1 MSAGYQR
8 SKRAFDARAGVIS
21 VREAHELSR
30 RSEVRR
36 VVVILDEMF
45 EWSMLRSSG
54 VEGTVVLL
62 GHHLG
67 FQLPDGVGD
76 IALVR
81 SSRLERSGAFV
92 GKWVD
97 LRYDLDLSN
106 FVFRQ

>member
-1 MSAGYQR
+1 M
-8 SKRAFDARAGVIS
+8 
-21 VREAHELSR
+21 
-30 RSEVRR
+30 
-36 VVVILDEMF
+36 IL
-45 EWSMLRSSG
+45 LA
-54 VEGTVVLL
+54 
-62 GHHLG
+62 HHLG